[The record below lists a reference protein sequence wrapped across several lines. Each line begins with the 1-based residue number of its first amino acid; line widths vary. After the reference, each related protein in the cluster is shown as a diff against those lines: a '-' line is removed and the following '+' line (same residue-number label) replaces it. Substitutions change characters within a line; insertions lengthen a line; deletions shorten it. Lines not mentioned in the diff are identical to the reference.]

1 MSMLTLVAVI
11 GTIIVVVGVGVA
23 LGLAPEDEPASAVKP
38 APAEATP
45 STFFITEPRIETQME
60 ILLARLDQHVRQERA
75 AVEMFHDEPS
85 AASLRRNTSSPLA
98 N

>member
-1 MSMLTLVAVI
+1 MLTTVAVI
-11 GTIIVVVGVGVA
+11 GLFVVVGGLGIA
-23 LGLAPEDEPASAVKP
+23 LGLAPEQRPVAPEPVKP
-38 APAEATP
+38 AESP
-45 STFFITEPRIETQME
+45 SAFFVDQKGEVQME
-60 ILLARLDQHVRQERA
+60 ILLARLEQHVRQERA